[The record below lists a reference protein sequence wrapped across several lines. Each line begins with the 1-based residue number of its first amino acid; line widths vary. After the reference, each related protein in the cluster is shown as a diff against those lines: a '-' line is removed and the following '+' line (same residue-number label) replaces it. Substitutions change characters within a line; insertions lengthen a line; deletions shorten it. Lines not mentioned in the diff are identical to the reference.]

1 MLCYVML
8 MDGGNLEKQLP
19 TLSQICLKLYE
30 SDLNSMAIMT
40 SYIAMILSVK
50 YSSFTNL
57 MFKVHG

>member
-1 MLCYVML
+1 

-50 YSSFTNL
+50 YSSFTYL

>member
-1 MLCYVML
+1 

-30 SDLNSMAIMT
+30 SDLNSISIMT
-40 SYIAMILSVK
+40 CYIAMILSVK

-57 MFKVHG
+57 MSKIHG

>member
-1 MLCYVML
+1 

-19 TLSQICLKLYE
+19 TLSQICFKSYE

-40 SYIAMILSVK
+40 CYRAMILSVK